1 MLFQLYLRHGIV
13 YVPTT
18 AKRGT
23 SVYTAIEPV
32 AVVPVTHSD
41 GLRRAFLD
49 TIGRKNIA
57 VLPPKGK
64 WPAPVL
70 LKYAGVK
77 TWAAFARDASVW
89 NLEENDGVYRIV
101 GHRVHAKGYWVE
113 DPAQKIEFPPGAT
126 VDDVIDRMV
135 AILQDA
141 ARRT

>member
-1 MLFQLYLRHGIV
+1 MC
-13 YVPTT
+13 
-18 AKRGT
+18 
-23 SVYTAIEPV
+23 
-32 AVVPVTHSD
+32 
-41 GLRRAFLD
+41 RRRPNEERVSTRQSSLLQSFRSL
-49 TIGRKNIA
+49 IA
-57 VLPPKGK
+57 TVSGAPFWTQSAEKISLSRKGK

-113 DPAQKIEFPPGAT
+113 DPAQKIEFPPGT
-126 VDDVIDRMV
+126 TIDGVIDRMI

-141 ARRT
+141 ARST